1 MAVFRENWVLNI
13 IFIFK
18 TSKCQSLHGT
28 ASSDVF
34 CVKISFAASAVG
46 SFKEQKKNVLGVISR
61 IWGRNKTRS
70 DLHKI
75 LHCERYPGH
84 NYLFKFWGR
93 SIKPFLRGEGSNF

>member
-46 SFKEQKKNVLGVISR
+46 SFKEQKK
-61 IWGRNKTRS
+61 T
-70 DLHKI
+70 
-75 LHCERYPGH
+75 
-84 NYLFKFWGR
+84 F
-93 SIKPFLRGEGSNF
+93 

>member
-46 SFKEQKKNVLGVISR
+46 SFKEQKKRFRSYFTHM
-61 IWGRNKTRS
+61 GRNKTRS